1 MVKPT
6 KLFMFALSNNNN
18 YLTTSKI
25 QKNMAKEKEIN
36 IFDSLFHL
44 NKRNTKPVCDLL
56 MQGLNINSRVPL
68 YNRASGKVVATE
80 AEQLFAYEI
89 FKAFEVHISIEV
101 EEQIEALR
109 KKYMIL
115 KDYNEFEC

>member
-1 MVKPT
+1 MEKG
-6 KLFMFALSNNNN
+6 K
-18 YLTTSKI
+18 KI
-25 QKNMAKEKEIN
+25 NV
-36 IFDSLFHL
+36 FDSLFRL
-44 NKRNTKPVCDLL
+44 NKRNTKEVCDLL

-115 KDYNEFEC
+115 KDYKEFEC

>member
-1 MVKPT
+1 
-6 KLFMFALSNNNN
+6 
-18 YLTTSKI
+18 
-25 QKNMAKEKEIN
+25 MAKEKEIN

-68 YNRASGKVVATE
+68 YNRASGKVTATE

>member
-1 MVKPT
+1 
-6 KLFMFALSNNNN
+6 
-18 YLTTSKI
+18 
-25 QKNMAKEKEIN
+25 MAKEKEIN
-36 IFDSLFHL
+36 IFDSLFRL
-44 NKRNTKPVCDLL
+44 NRWNTKEVCDLL

-89 FKAFEVHISIEV
+89 FKAFEVFIPLEV

-115 KDYNEFEC
+115 KDYKEFDC

>member
-1 MVKPT
+1 MEKG
-6 KLFMFALSNNNN
+6 K
-18 YLTTSKI
+18 KI
-25 QKNMAKEKEIN
+25 NV
-36 IFDSLFHL
+36 FDSLFHL

-101 EEQIEALR
+101 EEQIDALR

-115 KDYNEFEC
+115 KDYKEFDC